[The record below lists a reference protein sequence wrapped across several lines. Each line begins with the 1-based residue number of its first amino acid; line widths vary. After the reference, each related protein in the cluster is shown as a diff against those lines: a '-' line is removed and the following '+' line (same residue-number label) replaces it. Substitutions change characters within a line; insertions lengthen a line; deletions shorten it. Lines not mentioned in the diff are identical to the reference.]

1 MADSEAKARQ
11 KFEEAEKKARKSGG
25 FFGSL
30 LGSGNNVMEAC
41 ELYNQ
46 ASDSTAEVIRCP
58 MTGCFRVLSNVADL
72 EDHYRQS
79 HDFQCGECRAK
90 FATCRALHVHIE
102 ETHSPLFS
110 TKLNLYPERPHFE
123 CFAESTCQERFL
135 TKQARN
141 DHCHTIHHLS
151 NYGLLNED
159 GHKTAARLADGI
171 CAVQLN
177 DTNEFC
183 FGRDQER
190 TAGIFG
196 RQASNGTLPEKP
208 FFVQLNCTQKAV
220 ECMEKCIE
228 LYIDMGRFNMA
239 AKVHVAIADIYDT
252 EAPNKEKCLKHHQI
266 AADFFKGDEAKS
278 SATKCLIRVAQLSA
292 ELGNYRRAI
301 EVFEEIAIYEA
312 DHPTLKY
319 AAKNH
324 FFMALLCHLCIDLL
338 DTQNALKRYEDI
350 SPSFADS
357 REYKFIK
364 DITICMEE
372 QNAEHFTEAVRNFDK
387 ISRLDPWQTNLL
399 LVAKKNC
406 GDGEEEEEDLR

>member
-46 ASDSTAEVIRCP
+46 SGNLWKASKQWNSAGEAFLRSAELHASQADSKHDTALDYEKA
-58 MTGCFRVLSNVADL
+58 GNCFR
-72 EDHYRQS
+72 
-79 HDFQCGECRAK
+79 
-90 FATCRALHVHIE
+90 
-102 ETHSPLFS
+102 
-110 TKLNLYPERPHFE
+110 
-123 CFAESTCQERFL
+123 
-135 TKQARN
+135 
-141 DHCHTIHHLS
+141 
-151 NYGLLNED
+151 
-159 GHKTAARLADGI
+159 KTD
-171 CAVQLN
+171 
-177 DTNEFC
+177 
-183 FGRDQER
+183 
-190 TAGIFG
+190 
-196 RQASNGTLPEKP
+196 
-208 FFVQLNCTQKAV
+208 TQKAV

-278 SATKCLIRVAQLSA
+278 SATKCLIRVAQVLSA